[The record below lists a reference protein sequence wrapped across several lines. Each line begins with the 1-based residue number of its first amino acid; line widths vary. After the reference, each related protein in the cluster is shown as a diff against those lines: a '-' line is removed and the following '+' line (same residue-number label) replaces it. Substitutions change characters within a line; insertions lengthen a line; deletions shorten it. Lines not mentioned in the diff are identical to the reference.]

1 VTASLVEPMSSVAS
15 RRHPAGAVRDDSG
28 ARAIERVAEQLEAR
42 ALGFERRRDAR
53 CVFATAY
60 AHLSRRLA
68 RRLNG
73 AGFAEP
79 SWVTELATTFAGYY
93 FRAVDG
99 FDSGTLEPGAWQ
111 SVFEASRG
119 GRTSVLEDL
128 VLGLTAHIVNDLP
141 RALCDVGLR
150 HATGRSRLDDYQRLN
165 DVLGDA
171 IEGVQGAVT
180 RRYDPLLGAL
190 DLIAGSSDELLTN
203 YGLRLGRAAAWY
215 NAERLM
221 DPELRGAAEAAI
233 SRSPRLVLEALIEPP
248 FWSLRCVARGAR
260 WVSHGLRRWP
270 ARDGRS

>member
-1 VTASLVEPMSSVAS
+1 VLIA
-15 RRHPAGAVRDDSG
+15 
-28 ARAIERVAEQLEAR
+28 ERLEAR
-42 ALGFERRRDAR
+42 ALGFERKRDAR

-68 RRLNG
+68 RRLNHS
-73 AGFAEP
+73 GFAEP
-79 SWVTELATTFAGYY
+79 GWVAELASAFAGYY
-93 FRAVDG
+93 FRAVDA
-99 FDSGTLEPGAWQ
+99 FDSGTLAPGAWK
-111 SVFEASRG
+111 SVFDASRA

-150 HATGRSRLDDYQRLN
+150 DVTGRSRLDDYQRLN

-171 IEGVQGAVT
+171 IERVQGAVT
-180 RRYDPLLGAL
+180 RRYDPLLGVL

-221 DPELRGAAEAAI
+221 DPELRGAADAAI
-233 SRSPRLVLEALIEPP
+233 SRSPRLVLEGLIEPP

-270 ARDGRS
+270 ARERSS